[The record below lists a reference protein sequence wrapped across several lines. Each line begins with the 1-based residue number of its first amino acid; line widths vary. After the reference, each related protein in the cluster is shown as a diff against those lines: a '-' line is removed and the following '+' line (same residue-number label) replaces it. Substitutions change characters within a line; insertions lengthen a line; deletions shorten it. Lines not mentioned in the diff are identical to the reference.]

1 MKMTDG
7 WKKFLWGVAAG
18 AVAAAFVQTDTFKK
32 GAAKALACGA
42 QLKEDAKE
50 YFETLK
56 EGPRAPRRKPDPKH
70 KPKIHYEILD

>member
-1 MKMTDG
+1 M
-7 WKKFLWGVAAG
+7 
-18 AVAAAFVQTDTFKK
+18 AAAFVQTDTFKK

-56 EGPRAPRRKPDPKH
+56 EDVEDLKAESSAKA
-70 KPKIHYEILD
+70 

>member
-1 MKMTDG
+1 MLIFACHGGKKMTDG

-32 GAAKALACGA
+32 GAAKVLAGGS
-42 QLKEDAKE
+42 QLKKDAKE

-56 EGPRAPRRKPDPKH
+56 EDVEDLKAEGAKA
-70 KPKIHYEILD
+70 

>member
-1 MKMTDG
+1 MLILADMEETMTDG

-56 EGPRAPRRKPDPKH
+56 EDVEDLKAESSVKA
-70 KPKIHYEILD
+70 